1 MAEMKHTIFTCS
13 GPLQKC
19 ASKVGS
25 FPVSGFAIVQAQIT
39 PIGPASAFRQGTP
52 CTVPTT
58 LDSEADGRIKA
69 PRNLS
74 KVLTSRR
81 TIVVNVISNR
91 IDQSIWRV
99 NYYALTDTDLISLT
113 LNVEVANRRA
123 DEFVR
128 IADEMFAGLSV
139 NH

>member
-1 MAEMKHTIFTCS
+1 M
-13 GPLQKC
+13 
-19 ASKVGS
+19 
-25 FPVSGFAIVQAQIT
+25 SGFAIVQAHIT
-39 PIGPASAFRQGTP
+39 PIGPASALSQGTP
-52 CTVPTT
+52 CTVSTT
-58 LDSEADGRIKA
+58 LDSEADGPIKA

-81 TIVVNVISNR
+81 TIVVDVISNR

-99 NYYALTDTDLISLT
+99 NYCALTDTDLISLT